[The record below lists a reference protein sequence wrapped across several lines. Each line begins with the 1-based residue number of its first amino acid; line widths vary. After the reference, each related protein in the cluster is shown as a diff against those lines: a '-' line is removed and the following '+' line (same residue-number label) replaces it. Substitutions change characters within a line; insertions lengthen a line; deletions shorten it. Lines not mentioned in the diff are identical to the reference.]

1 LEFKVL
7 IKFRFKKKKSLGS
20 SEISVIP
27 GLGLGDSL
35 VLGKI
40 MVWAGALGEKPLNCH
55 LGPFCEVSG
64 NVDNYFQ
71 VLGRSEF
78 LGENYR

>member
-1 LEFKVL
+1 MVFLKGIRRKDHTFANWSLKSSY
-7 IKFRFKKKKSLGS
+7 SLGS

-40 MVWAGALGEKPLNCH
+40 MVWAGALG
-55 LGPFCEVSG
+55 
-64 NVDNYFQ
+64 
-71 VLGRSEF
+71 
-78 LGENYR
+78 